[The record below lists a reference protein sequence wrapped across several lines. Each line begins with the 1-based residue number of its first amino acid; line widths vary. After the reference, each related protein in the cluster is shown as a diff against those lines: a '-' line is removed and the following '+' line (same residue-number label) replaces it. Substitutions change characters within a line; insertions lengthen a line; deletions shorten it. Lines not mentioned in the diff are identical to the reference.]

1 MADLDKSF
9 EDMEIKDDDEDVF
22 NERSRLVDE
31 KIRQKERLNEE
42 NEFLLKKKKEEAL
55 KKKKKAEERKNELA
69 KNISKKRKQK
79 LKDKSVN
86 KFFT

>member
-31 KIRQKERLNEE
+31 KIRQK
-42 NEFLLKKKKEEAL
+42 FLLKKKKEEAL
-55 KKKKKAEERKNELA
+55 KKKKKAEERKNKLA